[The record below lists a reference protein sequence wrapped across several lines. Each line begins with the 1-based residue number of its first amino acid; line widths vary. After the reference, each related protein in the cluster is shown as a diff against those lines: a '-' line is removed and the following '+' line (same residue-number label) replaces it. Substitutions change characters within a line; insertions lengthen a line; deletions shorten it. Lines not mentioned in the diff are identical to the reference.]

1 VRYDQIIQNLST
13 CTKKWPLTIKFS
25 FDIQMLIIAA
35 PIDVSLGWAAYETL
49 TQFKFYFYLLLKKR
63 ILIKKW

>member
-1 VRYDQIIQNLST
+1 
-13 CTKKWPLTIKFS
+13 
-25 FDIQMLIIAA
+25 MLIIAA